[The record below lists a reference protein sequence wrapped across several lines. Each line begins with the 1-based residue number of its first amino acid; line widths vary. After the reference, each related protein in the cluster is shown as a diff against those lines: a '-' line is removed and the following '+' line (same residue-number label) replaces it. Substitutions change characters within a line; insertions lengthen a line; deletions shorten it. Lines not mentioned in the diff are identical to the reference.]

1 MGGSSVRI
9 TTFGYPPKIYETATE
24 DGGVLFT
31 GYEVDMLK
39 ILGKRLNFQPRFR
52 KTTDGHKWG
61 AFFAQNETYN
71 GLKGAL
77 YVYFTHLLQ
86 ICKRVEF
93 PTSGDLQ
100 FKLTDVGIA
109 NVYKRFGDVSY
120 VDHSYPYTYDS
131 YCFLVYQPRSSFN
144 WLSLVQPMT
153 YRTW

>member
-77 YVYFTHLLQ
+77 HISLICFESARELNSPLQ
-86 ICKRVEF
+86 EIC
-93 PTSGDLQ
+93 
-100 FKLTDVGIA
+100 
-109 NVYKRFGDVSY
+109 N
-120 VDHSYPYTYDS
+120 
-131 YCFLVYQPRSSFN
+131 SS
-144 WLSLVQPMT
+144 
-153 YRTW
+153 